1 LFGDKSTRSNST
13 RRVFR
18 KTPPLGANWPIACL
32 IVFALTTLAGCG
44 RGPSRVAAPT
54 WDPEGAASRAIEMY
68 DKDGDS
74 KLSDE
79 ELTEVPGLKYCA
91 KLLDSP
97 QEKGD
102 GDGLLSRDE
111 ILRRIQLYR
120 DSRTAWTQ
128 FNCRVGFGGRP
139 PVGAEVKLV
148 PEPFLGEGILVPA
161 TGTVRE
167 DGSAMLDGGAEGIRM
182 PVVRIGMYRVEV
194 TSDRLK
200 IPAKYNTATTLG
212 VEVPP
217 VQDMVSPSGV
227 TFNMSTK

>member
-1 LFGDKSTRSNST
+1 MFGDQSTRSKSTRQIFGKSP
-13 RRVFR
+13 R
-18 KTPPLGANWPIACL
+18 LGANGPIACL
-32 IVFALTTLAGCG
+32 FVVALATLAGCG

-79 ELTEVPGLKYCA
+79 ELADVPGLKYCA

-97 QEKGD
+97 QDKGD
-102 GDGLLSRDE
+102 GDGLLSREE
-111 ILRRIQLYR
+111 ISRRIQLYR

-128 FNCRVGFGGRP
+128 FNCRVSLGGRP
-139 PVGAEVKLV
+139 AVGAQVKLV
-148 PEPFLGEGILVPA
+148 PEPFLGEGIIVPA
-161 TGTVRE
+161 TGIVRE

-182 PVVRIGMYRVEV
+182 PVVRIGMYRVEI

-217 VQDMVSPSGV
+217 VQDLVSPSGV
-227 TFNMSTK
+227 TFNMTTK